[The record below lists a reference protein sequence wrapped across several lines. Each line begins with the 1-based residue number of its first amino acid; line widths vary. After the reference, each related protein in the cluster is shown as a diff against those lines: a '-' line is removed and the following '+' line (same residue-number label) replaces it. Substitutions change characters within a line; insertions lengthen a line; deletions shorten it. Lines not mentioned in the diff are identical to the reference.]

1 MKNEVLRILKLVEEG
16 KLSSEEAAE
25 LIKEV
30 EGISQEPEKISKPSQ
45 KKFIFVQIRSED
57 GDNVDIRL
65 PLSMANLLKATI
77 PGVISKSAPQM
88 DVEGITNQISA
99 ALEELSST
107 EGDLVNIMSSDGSTV
122 RIFVA

>member
-88 DVEGITNQISA
+88 NVEEITNQISA

-107 EGDLVNIMSSDGSTV
+107 EGDLVNITSSDGSTV

>member
-57 GDNVDIRL
+57 GDNVDIKL

>member
-30 EGISQEPEKISKPSQ
+30 ESISQEPEKISKPSQ

-88 DVEGITNQISA
+88 NVEEITNQISA
-99 ALEELSST
+99 ALEELPNT
-107 EGDLVNIMSSDGSTV
+107 EEDFVNITSSDGSTV

>member
-107 EGDLVNIMSSDGSTV
+107 EGDLVNITSSDGSTV

>member
-57 GDNVDIRL
+57 GDNVDIKL

-107 EGDLVNIMSSDGSTV
+107 EGDLVNITSSDGSTV

>member
-30 EGISQEPEKISKPSQ
+30 ESISQEPEKISKPSQ

-88 DVEGITNQISA
+88 NVEEITNQISA
-99 ALEELSST
+99 ALEELPST
-107 EGDLVNIMSSDGSTV
+107 EEDFVNITSSDGSTV

>member
-30 EGISQEPEKISKPSQ
+30 EGISQEPEKLSKSSQ
-45 KKFIFVQIRSED
+45 KKFIFVQIRSDE

-88 DVEGITNQISA
+88 NAEEITNQISA

-107 EGDLVNIMSSDGSTV
+107 EGDLVNITSSDGSTV